1 MKIQSFRLSA
11 VLFLFTIL
19 SACKNS
25 DVADLKNGVWRAT
38 LKTET
43 GVEIPF
49 NFELADSAGIKYLDI
64 INGKERF
71 RVNEITQADDTILI
85 QMPLF
90 DSEIKAVLS
99 GNKLTG
105 KWVKHLATKNVGME
119 FQAEPN
125 ANWRFFKANES
136 PAKVNLTGKWS
147 TTFITADEDKDTTL
161 AIGQFTQEGS
171 KLYGT
176 FLTSTGDYR
185 FLEGTVS
192 GDKFYL
198 SCFDGCHA
206 FLFSGKVS
214 GDMITE
220 GKMYSG
226 YSGVENWTAK
236 KDENAVLPDAYSLV
250 SLKPG
255 LKSIDF
261 TFNDLTGKPV
271 SLKDQQFKNK
281 VTVIQFFGSWCPNCM
296 DETAFMVPFYN
307 KYKDKGFAVI
317 GLGYERSTDV
327 ERARTNIGRLKDRFQ
342 VPYPL
347 LITGYINK
355 PEEVI
360 KSIPMLNA
368 FMAFPTT
375 IIIDKKGEVRKIHT
389 GFSGPGTGKY
399 YTEFAEEFEK
409 LIQEL
414 LAEK

>member
-1 MKIQSFRLSA
+1 MKNPILHLFAVILTFFALS
-11 VLFLFTIL
+11 
-19 SACKNS
+19 SCKNS
-25 DVADLKNGVWRAT
+25 SISELKNGVWRAT

-49 NFELADSAGIKYLDI
+49 NFELADSAGNKYLDI

-71 RVNEITQADDTILI
+71 RVNEITAEGDSIRI

-90 DSEIKAVLS
+90 DSEIKAVLLN
-99 GNKLTG
+99 NKLSG
-105 KWVKHLATKNVGME
+105 KWVKHLATTDVAME
-119 FQAEPN
+119 FNAEPN
-125 ANWRFFKANES
+125 ANWRFFKANS
-136 PAKVNLTGKWS
+136 KAKVNLSGKWS
-147 TTFITADEDKDTTL
+147 TTFITADGKDTTL

-185 FLEGTVS
+185 FLEGTIS

-206 FLFSGKVS
+206 FLFSGKVN
-214 GDMITE
+214 GDTITE

-226 YSGVENWTAK
+226 YSSVENWTAK
-236 KDENAVLPDAYSLV
+236 KDDQAVLPDAYSLV
-250 SLKPG
+250 GLKPG
-255 LKSIDF
+255 YKSIDF
-261 TFNDLTGKPV
+261 TFNDLDGKPV
-271 SLKDQQFKNK
+271 SLKDDQFKNK
-281 VTVIQFFGSWCPNCM
+281 VVVVQFFGSWCPNCM

-307 KYKDKGFAVI
+307 QYKDKGLAVV

-327 ERARTNIGRLKDRFQ
+327 ERARTNIGRLKDRFN

-347 LITGYINK
+347 LITGFINK
-355 PEEVI
+355 PDEVM
-360 KSIPMLNA
+360 KSIPALA
-368 FMAFPTT
+368 KFMAFPTT

-409 LIQEL
+409 LITEL
-414 LAEK
+414 LAER